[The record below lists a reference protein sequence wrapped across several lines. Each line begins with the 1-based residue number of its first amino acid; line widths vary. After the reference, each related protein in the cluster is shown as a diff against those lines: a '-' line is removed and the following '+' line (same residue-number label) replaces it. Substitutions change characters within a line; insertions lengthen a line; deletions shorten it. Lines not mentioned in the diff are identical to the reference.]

1 MSEHSSD
8 LSPALHE
15 FEVERFGAALGSSL
29 SAVLNVDE
37 WASGQHLGELYRLQS
52 TLIAQTLQRE
62 QRMHEPIRREYFPRV
77 RELARRSGIEAGPYL
92 VSEEELDDVR
102 YHLLC
107 NGATEACDGTRNLHS
122 SLMLGI
128 VQIGIALVAYEGGCH
143 TWVQRLY
150 HHDVSMDFDDPVAE
164 AIALLEARAERMA
177 GGQLSGAGSD
187 ENSAGFMEQGARAVM
202 EYSERAALLHLS
214 QAPWRMGHGNP
225 VPFSALTGTAGELG
239 IALPMIEVLQRL
251 VLEHQRFVFV
261 LSDASD
267 RLLLS
272 LGDKLRANEFMLVW
286 SLAEAFEASGA
297 SVRLLASQR
306 GNARVSRALETL
318 LAEVAPQIVVGVYR
332 SSEMA
337 PARVFYAPKE
347 FACEA
352 ALVAMAD
359 SSLQLLRGFPMLIDL
374 ADVVCRN
381 SFDGAS
387 FRNSIHHAYAAAGEP
402 TRYLGE
408 RETRA

>member
-1 MSEHSSD
+1 MSEYSSD
-8 LSPALHE
+8 LSP
-15 FEVERFGAALGSSL
+15 VVSVPDRFDTALGVPLSS
-29 SAVLNVDE
+29 VLNVGE
-37 WASGQHLGELYRLQS
+37 WSSGQRLGELYQLQS

-62 QRMHEPIRREYFPRV
+62 QRVHEPLRREYFPRV
-77 RELARRSGIEAGPYL
+77 RELAKRSGIEAGPYL
-92 VSEEELDDVR
+92 VSEKELEEVR
-102 YHLLC
+102 YNLLC
-107 NGATEACDGTRNLHS
+107 NGATEACDGTRNQHA

-150 HHDVSMDFDDPVAE
+150 HQDVSMGFDDPVAE
-164 AIALLEARAERMA
+164 AIALLEARAARMT
-177 GGQLSGAGSD
+177 GQLLGSESD
-187 ENSAGFMEQGARAVM
+187 ENSDGFLEQGARAIM

-214 QAPWRMGHGNP
+214 KAPWRMGHGNP
-225 VPFSALTGTAGELG
+225 IPFSALTGTAGELG
-239 IALPMIEVLQRL
+239 VALPMIEVLHKL
-251 VLEHQRFVFV
+251 ICDHQRFVFV

-272 LGDKLRANEFMLVW
+272 LGDKLNANEFMLVW

-297 SVRLLASQR
+297 SLRLLASQR
-306 GNARVSRALETL
+306 GNKQVSRALEKL

-332 SSEMA
+332 SSELA

-347 FACEA
+347 LACEA

-359 SSLQLLRGFPMLIDL
+359 SSLQPLRGFPMLIDL
-374 ADVVCRN
+374 ADVVCRS

-387 FRNSIHHAYAAAGEP
+387 FRSSIHHAYAAAGAP